1 MKFISLILITYLAY
15 YLVNI
20 LLDLL
25 KLQKNDS
32 GSLRVGGRLE
42 IPITQRM
49 QHDDHMPMRVA
60 VPAGVNGFEEAEEP
74 DEKKSP

>member
-1 MKFISLILITYLAY
+1 MKFISLILIAYLAY

-25 KLQKNDS
+25 KLQKN
-32 GSLRVGGRLE
+32 GNGPMQAGGRLE
-42 IPITQRM
+42 IPIIQRM
-49 QHDDHMPMRVA
+49 QHDDHVPVRVP
-60 VPAGVNGFEEAEEP
+60 VPTCVNVFEEAEEP

>member
-1 MKFISLILITYLAY
+1 MKFISLILIIYLAY

-25 KLQKNDS
+25 KLQKNSS
-32 GSLRVGGRLE
+32 GQLQAGGRLE
-42 IPITQRM
+42 IPIVQRV
-49 QHDDHMPMRVA
+49 QHDDHEPVRVS
-60 VPAGVNGFEEAEEP
+60 VPAGVNGLEEAEEP

>member
-1 MKFISLILITYLAY
+1 MKSISLILIIYLAY

-25 KLQKNDS
+25 KLQKNGS
-32 GSLRVGGRLE
+32 GPVQVGGRLE
-42 IPITQRM
+42 IPITQRV
-49 QHDDHMPMRVA
+49 QHDDHVPVRVSA
-60 VPAGVNGFEEAEEP
+60 PTGVNRFEDAEEP

>member
-1 MKFISLILITYLAY
+1 MKFISLILIIYLAY

-25 KLQKNDS
+25 KLQKHG
-32 GSLRVGGRLE
+32 GSPMQVGGRLE
-42 IPITQRM
+42 IPITQGM
-49 QHDDHMPMRVA
+49 QHDHAPVRVT
-60 VPAGVNGFEEAEEP
+60 VPDDVNGPEET

>member
-25 KLQKNDS
+25 KLQKNGS
-32 GSLRVGGRLE
+32 GSAQVGGRLE

-49 QHDDHMPMRVA
+49 QHDDYVPVRVSA
-60 VPAGVNGFEEAEEP
+60 PAGVNGFEEAEEP

>member
-25 KLQKNDS
+25 KLQKNGS
-32 GSLRVGGRLE
+32 GSTQVGGRLE
-42 IPITQRM
+42 IPITQRV
-49 QHDDHMPMRVA
+49 QHDDHVTVRVS

>member
-1 MKFISLILITYLAY
+1 MKFISLVLITYLAY

-25 KLQKNDS
+25 KIQKNDS
-32 GSLRVGGRLE
+32 GSVKAGGRLE

-49 QHDDHMPMRVA
+49 QHDDHVPVRVK
-60 VPAGVNGFEEAEEP
+60 VPDDVNGLEEAEERV
-74 DEKKSP
+74 EKKSP

>member
-25 KLQKNDS
+25 KLQKNGS
-32 GSLRVGGRLE
+32 GSTQVGGRLE
-42 IPITQRM
+42 IPINQRM
-49 QHDDHMPMRVA
+49 QHDDHLPVRVSA
-60 VPAGVNGFEEAEEP
+60 PADVNGLEEAEEP
-74 DEKKSP
+74 NEKKSP

>member
-25 KLQKNDS
+25 KLQKNGS
-32 GSLRVGGRLE
+32 GPMKVGGRLE
-42 IPITQRM
+42 IPINQRM
-49 QHDDHMPMRVA
+49 QHDDHVPVSVS
-60 VPAGVNGFEEAEEP
+60 VPAGVNGLEEAEEP
-74 DEKKSP
+74 NEKKSP